1 MKETLDRITLLI
13 LLSLGLITLA
23 HAHCQIP
30 CGIYGDDERF
40 TAMLEDVTTL
50 RKSTKLIEELSAKE
64 STAENMNQLVRWVTN
79 KEVHADKISDVVL
92 KYFLQQRIKADTD
105 HYEEK
110 LVALHKIVVLCM
122 KVKQGVDQSNVD
134 ALEKAIRD
142 FHDLYHHDHN
152 H

>member
-1 MKETLDRITLLI
+1 MKQTIDRITLLI

-40 TAMLEDVTTL
+40 TGMLEDVTTL
-50 RKSTKLIEELSAKE
+50 RKSVKMIDELYEDSSSATKV
-64 STAENMNQLVRWVTN
+64 NQLARWIQN

-110 LVALHKIVVLCM
+110 LVALHKIVVLSM
-122 KVKQGVDQSNVD
+122 KVKQTVDNGQVD
-134 ALEKAIRD
+134 ALEEAIHE
-142 FHDLYHHDHN
+142 FHELYHHDHD

>member
-1 MKETLDRITLLI
+1 MKQKIDQITLII

-40 TAMLEDVTTL
+40 TGMLEDVTTL
-50 RKSTKLIEELSAKE
+50 RKSVAQIEELSEAD
-64 STAENMNQLVRWVTN
+64 SDAATMNQLVRWVQN

-110 LVALHKIVVLCM
+110 LVALHKIVVLTM
-122 KVKQGVDQSNVD
+122 KVKQGVDQKNVD
-134 ALEKAIRD
+134 ALEASIHA
-142 FHDLYHHDHN
+142 FHELYHHDH
-152 H
+152 

>member
-1 MKETLDRITLLI
+1 MKETIDRITLLI

-50 RKSTKLIEELSAKE
+50 RKSVAQIESL
-64 STAENMNQLVRWVTN
+64 STAESSAANLNQLVRWIDN

-92 KYFLQQRIKADTD
+92 KYFLQQRIKPDAEA
-105 HYEEK
+105 YEAK
-110 LVALHKIVVLCM
+110 LVALHKIVMLSM
-122 KVKQGVDQSNVD
+122 KVKQTVDTTQVD
-134 ALEKAIRD
+134 ALEAAIRE
-142 FHDLYHHDHN
+142 FHELYHHDH
-152 H
+152 